1 METLEALHK
10 NVLTLGCP
18 LLRDDYIQGISNAIE
33 DQIDGSDL
41 AIKLV
46 LRLPPAA
53 IQRRHREALLD
64 KIVDYIGDRIRPE
77 RTAGCFPFR
86 TVSAI
91 AASIR
96 LLEASCLTSR
106 LCSDPA
112 SVSQLVERF
121 DQVEGAEQDVQL
133 HKVKIDY
140 MAHLKK
146 LLIAVFS
153 QVASDANLERRQRYI
168 QKLIADSVSTYVE
181 YVVEAI
187 QVCAKDPYAE
197 TPKVAGRSPKAYQV
211 ILSALFSSV
220 EEWSDASD
228 EIRKLA
234 EPISTALI
242 NSLPTLFTLLEA
254 RRVTVD
260 GPQFSAMFKLLSIVA
275 PLKPDMIKTAEAG
288 KEWRRLLFE
297 SLIQQDS
304 QRDVPAVPIEALG
317 CFWHSIPLLESFESC
332 GLLLKRDS
340 DPQLQSKVLSYW
352 EILVMAEKSQLEIA
366 NVLKATWLD
375 QPDAVVLELRR
386 VLIKTLKPSKRPL
399 NASKGDIVG
408 SLARLL
414 PMLCE
419 VLRGAPSVGHFCASI
434 AGIQTIIR
442 EKVRGTFNFDH
453 EQISHF

>member
-1 METLEALHK
+1 MEILEALHE

-33 DQIDGSDL
+33 DPINRSDL

-53 IQRRHREALLD
+53 IQRRDREALLD
-64 KIVDYIGDRIRPE
+64 KIVDYIGDRIQLE
-77 RTAGCFPFR
+77 EAAGYFPSR
-86 TVSAI
+86 NVSII
-91 AASIR
+91 AAPIR

-121 DQVEGAEQDVQL
+121 DRVEGAETDVQL
-133 HKVKIDY
+133 HKVNIDY

-153 QVASDANLERRQRYI
+153 QVASDANLERRQRYL
-168 QKLIADSVSTYVE
+168 QKLIADSLSTYVE

-187 QVCAKDPYAE
+187 QVCAKGPYAD
-197 TPKVAGRSPKAYQV
+197 TPKEAVRSPKAYQV
-211 ILSALFSSV
+211 ILSALFSTV
-220 EEWSDASD
+220 EEWSNASD
-228 EIRKLA
+228 ETRKLA
-234 EPISTALI
+234 EPISTALV

-275 PLKPDMIKTAEAG
+275 PLKPDIIKTAEAG

-297 SLIQQDS
+297 NLIQQDS
-304 QRDVPAVPIEALG
+304 QREVPAVPIEALG
-317 CFWHSIPLLESFESC
+317 CFWNGIPLLESFESC
-332 GLLLKRDS
+332 GLLLESDS
-340 DPQLQSKVLSYW
+340 DPRLQSKVLSYW
-352 EILVMAEKSQLEIA
+352 EGLVMSEKSQLEIA
-366 NVLKATWLD
+366 NVLEAKWLH
-375 QPDAVVLELRR
+375 QPDAAVLELQH
-386 VLIKTLKPSKRPL
+386 VLIKALKRLQDPS
-399 NASKGDIVG
+399 NDSEGDIGG

-414 PMLCE
+414 PKLCE

-434 AGIQTIIR
+434 ASIQTIIR
-442 EKVRGTFNFDH
+442 EKVRGIFNFDH
-453 EQISHF
+453 EQISYI